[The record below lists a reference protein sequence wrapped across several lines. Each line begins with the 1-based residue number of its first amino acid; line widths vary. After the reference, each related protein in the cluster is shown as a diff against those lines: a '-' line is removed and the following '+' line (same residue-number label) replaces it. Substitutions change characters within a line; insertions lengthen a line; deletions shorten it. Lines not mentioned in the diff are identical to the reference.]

1 MALHTDSSVG
11 KKKAST
17 SLIIDI
23 DNIGATNIPIDAP
36 PTVFHKSW
44 LYISVDEW
52 LSLLYLCDNK
62 LHIWTKLEAQE
73 GGRLLWNC
81 TQSICVGVKMGLFG
95 TESLS
100 TVCIGEESGSMLTL
114 YLSDPNSAY
123 VLDLP
128 SGSITS
134 VDDWKRWFNYM
145 TAWKILLKL
154 DEVPTLEQTT
164 KAIQEAI
171 DALRPS

>member
-1 MALHTDSSVG
+1 
-11 KKKAST
+11 
-17 SLIIDI
+17 
-23 DNIGATNIPIDAP
+23 
-36 PTVFHKSW
+36 
-44 LYISVDEW
+44 
-52 LSLLYLCDNK
+52 NK

-81 TQSICVGVKMGLFG
+81 TQSICVGMKMGLFG

-145 TAWKILLKL
+145 TAVSFEINWHSFFLTRLG
-154 DEVPTLEQTT
+154 DYCG
-164 KAIQEAI
+164 
-171 DALRPS
+171 RFC